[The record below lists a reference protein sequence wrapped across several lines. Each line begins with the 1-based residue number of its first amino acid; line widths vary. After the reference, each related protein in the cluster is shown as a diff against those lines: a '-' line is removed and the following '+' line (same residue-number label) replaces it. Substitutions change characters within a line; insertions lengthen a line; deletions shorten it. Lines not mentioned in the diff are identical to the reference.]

1 MEGVRIKKF
10 APAIFLFHAALL
22 VFLGISLFF
31 PFFLALAEENLLD
44 YPPCPSPHIRISQLY
59 GAGKDAWIE
68 LYNPGDSAI
77 DLSAAPYRIE
87 RATAS
92 GGDPKFFLAIGNAS
106 HGSYPG
112 GTIISPKGFYL
123 IVDADASDALRSQA
137 DSIINSDRSF
147 ALTDNN
153 VVYLATGSVGAPADM
168 HNTDGDI
175 IDYVGYG
182 AAPTYEGAS
191 PAPPPTS
198 TLGIIRA
205 NGTCD
210 FADTNEN
217 GTDFILSS
225 PLARN
230 TRFIPSSHSTDEISL
245 EEDPSTEPAADEV
258 PLFMIIFNEILPNP
272 KGADDDAEYI
282 ELYNG
287 GESTADLAGWTVKD
301 AKNGSYVFPKDTIVN
316 VSDYILFFRSVFEF
330 ALNNS
335 GTETLSLFM
344 PDDTLVDTISYS
356 ETAKEGLSYSRT
368 RSGAWRWSK
377 TQTPGAEN
385 IIPSA
390 PSIGRTTISK
400 KLYVDVAG
408 DFSLDLPDDST
419 KDISVRWDFGD
430 GRKSYKV
437 VTRHTYTQSGTF
449 FGSVRLTIDGDAVT
463 EAFIIV
469 VKNYPQQKVRV
480 TGLLPNPDGT
490 DKDSEWIEVENR
502 SSKKVSLLGW
512 SIATGQTQKKLVNH
526 PIKTD
531 VRIAPGKRV
540 RLSAED
546 AAFTLANTKSRVE
559 LRYPNGTVA
568 HTVTYK
574 TEGVAKN
581 ARYEKP
587 RGERWRWSIKEDAP
601 DPTSP
606 PSPPDENSAEGF
618 EEVGPTEGSQEEGIV
633 LGYSTEQLPISSLLC
648 KKNMVT
654 TQRLQR
660 AAVGLSFAPSLALHT
675 EIPSKLSV
683 TERSL
688 FSNIN
693 TILNAL
699 FIRR

>member
-1 MEGVRIKKF
+1 MKRKNTWR
-10 APAIFLFHAALL
+10 
-22 VFLGISLFF
+22 VFLLFILL
-31 PFFLALAEENLLD
+31 PAEFFLLRQKTLGSERDILINEILVNGPDGEEFV
-44 YPPCPSPHIRISQLY
+44 
-59 GAGKDAWIE
+59 E
-68 LYNPGDSAI
+68 LYNAGDSDIPLRDWYWCYFSSTKTTWNDCYRKKKFEDGAA
-77 DLSAAPYRIE
+77 LSPR
-87 RATAS
+87 
-92 GGDPKFFLAIGNAS
+92 D
-106 HGSYPG
+106 
-112 GTIISPKGFYL
+112 FYL
-123 IVDADASDALRSQA
+123 IGLKGYPVGGTPDASDWQPYSSAQLG
-137 DSIINSDRSF
+137 NSAGTVAIFRGDPSEETLVDAVGWGNIF
-147 ALTDNN
+147 LKENA
-153 VVYLATGSVGAPADM
+153 SVAI
-168 HNTDGDI
+168 T
-175 IDYVGYG
+175 
-182 AAPTYEGAS
+182 
-191 PAPPPTS
+191 PTS
-198 TLGIIRA
+198 KGFGRKNFHDTDDNLM
-205 NGTCD
+205 D
-210 FADTNEN
+210 FEILEN
-217 GTDFILSS
+217 STPRNKNYVTPETVVTDVL
-225 PLARN
+225 L
-230 TRFIPSSHSTDEISL
+230 STDHPDSAVV
-245 EEDPSTEPAADEV
+245 PPA
-258 PLFMIIFNEILPNP
+258 IIFNEILPNP

-287 GESTADLAGWTVKD
+287 GESTVDLAGWTIKD
-301 AKNGSYVFPKDTIVN
+301 ASKNGSYVFPKDTIVN

-335 GTETLSLFM
+335 GAETLSLFM

-356 ETAKEGLSYSRT
+356 ETAKEGRSYSRT
-368 RSGAWRWSK
+368 GSGAWRWSK

-390 PSIGRTTISK
+390 PLIGRITISK

-449 FGSVRLTIDGDAVT
+449 FGSVRLTIDDDEVT
-463 EAFIIV
+463 EAFTV
-469 VKNYPQQKVRV
+469 MVKKYPQQKVRI

-618 EEVGPTEGSQEEGIV
+618 EEVGPTEDSQEEGIV

-660 AAVGLSFAPSLALHT
+660 AAVGLSFAPSLVLHT